1 MSGDNREVFE
11 LAAQGL
17 RLVNRADEVAA
28 QMGVVERNHQA
39 QMTQFRQELE
49 TLKRQEAEIRA
60 RIDSLTGGGPQLRLT
75 VNEPAPAKPKRKPKP
90 RVKRDDKLRHKALL
104 VMWAVGGQRCS
115 KRELCERIGRTMSTQ
130 GGALS
135 NMRRDGL
142 IDYDRKGEHAKRWAW
157 LTEKGRRA
165 AGPLVDD
172 VLHALRGAADPHRM
186 IVDMGY
192 AADRKN
198 AGLILKRLNERGEY
212 GQAAL

>member
-75 VNEPAPAKPKRKPKP
+75 VSEPAPAEPKRKRKP
-90 RVKRDDKLRHKALL
+90 RAKRDSKLRHKALL
-104 VMWAVGGQRCS
+104 VMWAVSGQRCS

-142 IDYDRKGEHAKRWAW
+142 LDYDRSGEHSNRWAW
-157 LTEKGRRA
+157 LTEMGRQAVR
-165 AGPLVDD
+165 PLISEIRRE
-172 VLHALRGAADPHRM
+172 LSGAVDPHRV
-186 IVDMGY
+186 IIDLGY

-198 AGLILKRLNERGEY
+198 AGLIIKRLVE
-212 GQAAL
+212 QAAA